1 MGFIRPSSS
10 PWEAPVLFIKKKDG
24 SFMMCIDYRELKK
37 LAIKNHY
44 PLPRIDDLFDQLQ
57 GSRYFSKID
66 LRSGYH
72 QLRVHEDG
80 IPKTAFRTRYR
91 HFEFTVMPF
100 GLTNTPTIKEE
111 HEMHLGLILDLLKK
125 EKLYAK
131 FSKCEFWL
139 REVQFLGHV
148 VNSNGIHVD
157 PRDEQEMA
165 FQTLKD
171 RLCNAPVLALFNR
184 LEDFVIELFS
194 DYDCEIRYHLGKA
207 NVVADALSRKER
219 IKPRRLEWFYFID
232 GARAVGVETNLM
244 MDFVHIAL
252 LKLEI
257 HSLMIQTRILSII
270 LRIIPTTFHNPSS
283 RHIRASY
290 VGTIL
295 TTVMIVHHE
304 DHCYE
309 PARATQN
316 FSDIIHKSTEFFLK
330 QYLCCANCGGPHY
343 DYQCQPINGTYYEPN
358 QSYDYGFDQFQPPK
372 FTVNHQIFNNQN
384 EFLNSQNELLN
395 SQNKLMEQMTT
406 ICDLVGQAMQKKEE
420 EKRIAEE
427 QAAKISISRKFPVYD
442 DEYSIQTQEYLK
454 KFSSANTPDLP
465 IEEPVN
471 SLSMGEE
478 HLDTISTTESDEVI
492 KSSVKDPV
500 PIPMGDES
508 LSERIQKDEFK
519 YFSNPLYNLDDE
531 IISNEKILPNQ
542 KDLDIVIPIPPGID
556 ERCFNAKS
564 DLLES
569 LLNHVSPIDSTKID
583 FIFDEFSLPR
593 PPEIPSSRSFS
604 QIPKEEIDLFL
615 DNSIPSGIDN
625 DDDSEGDIL
634 PLEEL
639 LDNVLSPLPESDDFT
654 VDVQPVAAMTN
665 DFDVL
670 NNEEP
675 FDPGGGENVVFL
687 NVDEEDFFTFTI
699 RTFLPFVTYPE
710 ASPLSCSTGS
720 EDTIFDPG
728 IST

>member
-1 MGFIRPSSS
+1 MRLYNVIR
-10 PWEAPVLFIKKKDG
+10 
-24 SFMMCIDYRELKK
+24 
-37 LAIKNHY
+37 
-44 PLPRIDDLFDQLQ
+44 Q
-57 GSRYFSKID
+57 
-66 LRSGYH
+66 
-72 QLRVHEDG
+72 
-80 IPKTAFRTRYR
+80 
-91 HFEFTVMPF
+91 
-100 GLTNTPTIKEE
+100 
-111 HEMHLGLILDLLKK
+111 
-125 EKLYAK
+125 
-131 FSKCEFWL
+131 
-139 REVQFLGHV
+139 
-148 VNSNGIHVD
+148 
-157 PRDEQEMA
+157 
-165 FQTLKD
+165 
-171 RLCNAPVLALFNR
+171 
-184 LEDFVIELFS
+184 
-194 DYDCEIRYHLGKA
+194 
-207 NVVADALSRKER
+207 
-219 IKPRRLEWFYFID
+219 LEWFYFID

-244 MDFVHIAL
+244 MDFVRIAL

-372 FTVNHQIFNNQN
+372 FIVNHQIFNNQN

-406 ICDLVGQAMQKKEE
+406 ICDLVGQVMQKKEE

-427 QAAKISISRKFPVYD
+427 QAAKISISRKFPVYDDDD

-478 HLDTISTTESDEVI
+478 HLDTILAMESDEVI
-492 KSSVKDPV
+492 KSSVKDHV
-500 PIPMGDES
+500 PIP
-508 LSERIQKDEFK
+508 SECE
-519 YFSNPLYNLDDE
+519 
-531 IISNEKILPNQ
+531 
-542 KDLDIVIPIPPGID
+542 
-556 ERCFNAKS
+556 

-569 LLNHVSPIDSTKID
+569 LLNRVSPIDSTKID

-593 PPEIPSSRSFS
+593 PLEIPSSRSFS
-604 QIPKEEIDLFL
+604 QIPMEEIDLFL

-639 LDNVLSPLPESDDFT
+639 LDNVLSPLPKSDDFT
-654 VDVQPVAAMTN
+654 VDVEPVAAMTN

-687 NVDEEDFFTFTI
+687 NVDEDDFFTFTI
-699 RTFLPFVTYPE
+699 RNFLSFVTYPE